1 MVVRHAMQEA
11 GCTSARLSRRAVN
24 GVGRRGPAIIFSLVA
39 GLPLVHIANAH
50 VLQLRYFQGGR
61 IANDVVGRMETAI
74 DEPEGREACC

>member
-1 MVVRHAMQEA
+1 MRCRRKAASQLGFHGVRS
-11 GCTSARLSRRAVN
+11 T

-39 GLPLVHIANAH
+39 SLPLVHIANAH

-74 DEPEGREACC
+74 DEPEGREAGC